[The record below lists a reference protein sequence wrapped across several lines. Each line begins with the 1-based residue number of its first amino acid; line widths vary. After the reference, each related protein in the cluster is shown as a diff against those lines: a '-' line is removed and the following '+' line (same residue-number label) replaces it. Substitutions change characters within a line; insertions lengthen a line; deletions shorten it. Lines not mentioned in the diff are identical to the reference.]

1 MYIIYNYILTE
12 ILQKMANYYISI
24 DNATFELKM
33 SFYYYRPF
41 QQPTF
46 LGVEDSEE
54 RTGR

>member
-1 MYIIYNYILTE
+1 
-12 ILQKMANYYISI
+12 
-24 DNATFELKM
+24 M